1 MGDFIFSLLDKPFSI
16 DQMYAYTGYGGGT
29 TTDLFIHD
37 GPTIRRPSLI
47 WYHVHKWYCIN
58 IFNPFLEIITRCV
71 SCNNKR

>member
-47 WYHVHKWYCIN
+47 RYHVHK
-58 IFNPFLEIITRCV
+58 
-71 SCNNKR
+71 